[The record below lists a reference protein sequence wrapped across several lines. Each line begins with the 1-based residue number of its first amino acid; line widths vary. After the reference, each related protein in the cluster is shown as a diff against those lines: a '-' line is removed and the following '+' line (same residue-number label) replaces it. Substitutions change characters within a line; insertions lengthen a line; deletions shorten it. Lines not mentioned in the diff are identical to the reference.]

1 MRTFAIGDIHGG
13 LKALIQVLNQIE
25 ITEEDTLIFMF
36 NGSLVSGLE
45 TSIFNYNGVKKT
57 DIDAIQK
64 EILEI
69 IDLSVQVTKY
79 LD

>member
-1 MRTFAIGDIHGG
+1 MFS
-13 LKALIQVLNQIE
+13 
-25 ITEEDTLIFMF
+25 EDTLVFMF